1 MKRLIVGM
9 SGATGAIYGIRLLEV
24 LSKLNVEAHLVISEA
39 AQKTIKM
46 ETPWTVEQ
54 VKALAHTCYDIRD
67 VGANIASGSFLS
79 QGMVVIP
86 CAIKTLSGIANSYND
101 NLLVRAADVA
111 IKEKRKL
118 VIVAR
123 ETPFHKGHLKLMMEA
138 ADLGAI
144 ILPPV
149 PAFYCLPQTIDD
161 LVNHLVGKV
170 LDMFGIEHNLF
181 HRWGSDEIISAMEA
195 KDGEDHP
202 PREAPENRELG
213 YSPIYSGSLAK
224 ELIHN

>member
-24 LSKLNVEAHLVISEA
+24 LSKTDIETHLVISEA
-39 AQKTIKM
+39 AKKTIRI
-46 ETPWTVEQ
+46 ETPWTVKQ
-54 VKALAHTCYDIRD
+54 VKSLAHTCYDNRNI
-67 VGANIASGSFLS
+67 GANIASGSFLNE
-79 QGMVVIP
+79 GMVVIP

-123 ETPFHKGHLKLMMEA
+123 ETPFHKGHLRLMMAA
-138 ADLGAI
+138 ADLGAT

-161 LVNHLVGKV
+161 LINHLVGKV
-170 LDMFGIEHNLF
+170 LDMFRIEHNLF
-181 HRWGSDEIISAMEA
+181 YRWGSRETESGVAAMC
-195 KDGEDHP
+195 DGEKNIDTK
-202 PREAPENRELG
+202 ELHDDRP
-213 YSPIYSGSLAK
+213 YHPIYSGPPAK
-224 ELIHN
+224 GPLSH

>member
-1 MKRLIVGM
+1 MKRLVVGM

-24 LSKLNVEAHLVISEA
+24 LSKSDIETHVVISKA
-39 AQKTIKM
+39 AEKTIRM
-46 ETPWTVEQ
+46 ETSWTVDQ
-54 VKALAHTCYDIRD
+54 VKSLAHTCYDPRD
-67 VGANIASGSFLS
+67 IGANIASGSFLNE
-79 QGMVVIP
+79 GMVVIP

-101 NLLVRAADVA
+101 NLLTRAADVT

-138 ADLGAI
+138 ADLGAT

-149 PAFYCLPQTIDD
+149 PAFYCMPKTIDD

-170 LDMFGIEHNLF
+170 LDMFRIENNLF
-181 HRWGSDEIISAMEA
+181 HRWGGSEIQKALAE
-195 KDGEDHP
+195 KEN
-202 PREAPENRELG
+202 PEGIVEEH
-213 YSPIYSGSLAK
+213 LAG
-224 ELIHN
+224 

>member
-24 LSKLNVEAHLVISEA
+24 LSRTDVETHLVISEA
-39 AQKTIKM
+39 AQKTIHM
-46 ETPWTVEQ
+46 ETPWTVDQ
-54 VKALAHTCYDIRD
+54 VVSLAHTVYDTRD
-67 VGANIASGSFLS
+67 VGANIASGSFLNM
-79 QGMVVIP
+79 GMVVIP
-86 CAIKTLSGIANSYND
+86 CAIKTLSGIAHSYND
-101 NLLVRAADVA
+101 NLLVRAADVT

-138 ADLGAI
+138 ADLGAV

-161 LVNHLVGKV
+161 LINHLVGKV
-170 LDMFGIEHNLF
+170 LDMFGIEHSLF
-181 HRWGSDEIISAMEA
+181 HRWGSREIESAMATKGNE
-195 KDGEDHP
+195 
-202 PREAPENRELG
+202 REASPHIKHVEGLS
-213 YSPIYSGSLAK
+213 YSPIYSGTLT
-224 ELIHN
+224 